1 MTVNKLTTGV
11 RTLNPA
17 DKKLLL
23 AFFAVSILALT
34 LGIIFGAV
42 TAAGRTG
49 LFAIEEGTNYKILGL
64 HGVTIFFYWLYF
76 VQAGFVLLLASVY
89 TEGAGTIAWRPVA
102 WLGFVAM
109 LAGLVS
115 SESSYLGGTTVLY
128 DGNPTLLN
136 DDPAEGQLF
145 YLGYVLLSA
154 GLFLVATAAIATAL
168 RPKFRGLIES
178 WSPIGFATVAW
189 SGLLMVSAFAG
200 ANAFLPP
207 MLWTFGL
214 GEAVSGY
221 AMSWSVLFHNVHYLP
236 LMATV
241 ILWYVLMENVTGV
254 KSIFGEN
261 FSKIVFALYLIFVP
275 PTSLYHMFLE
285 PDLAEAVRVVGSLLS
300 LFIAVPTILLFVIIV
315 ASLETHARAQGARG
329 LFGWMKVLPWDNP
342 AMAAVGMA
350 TVNLA
355 LGGVF
360 SLVLIQEKLAVLLSD
375 TFFVP
380 GYFHFLT
387 VGTVS
392 LTFIA
397 TLVYVIP
404 ALTEN
409 QCWRP
414 NILSR
419 LPYVLTIG
427 LVLFGTGGIWAG
439 YHGVPRRIF
448 DLSYHVD
455 DPLEH
460 IDAPFVWG
468 TLMGVIGAGSLLMT
482 IVLAIYVYALVRMLI
497 SVSGEVG
504 VRLENLKVVSWSGSV
519 IAGQRAWVGPLA
531 VFALVAAMYFF
542 TALSFEILEGVPILG
557 EVGGH

>member
-1 MTVNKLTTGV
+1 MNKLTTGV
-11 RTLNPA
+11 RSLNPA

-23 AFFAVSILALT
+23 AFFAISILALT
-34 LGIIFGAV
+34 LGIIYGAM

-89 TEGAGTIAWRPVA
+89 TEGAGAIAWRPVA

-109 LAGLVS
+109 LAGLMS

-136 DDPAEGQLF
+136 DDPAEGRLF

-154 GLFLVATAAIATAL
+154 GLFLVAAAAIATAL
-168 RPKFRGLIES
+168 RPKFRGVIES
-178 WSPIGFATVAW
+178 WSPISFATVAW

-214 GEAVSGY
+214 GEAVGGY

-261 FSKIVFALYLIFVP
+261 FSKIIFALYLIFVP
-275 PTSLYHMFLE
+275 PTSLYHLFLE

-300 LFIAVPTILLFVIIV
+300 LFIAVPTILVFLVIV
-315 ASLETHARAQGARG
+315 VSLEAHARAQGARG
-329 LFGWMKVLPWDNP
+329 LFGWMKLLPWDNP

-380 GYFHFLT
+380 GYFHFFT
-387 VGTVS
+387 VGAVS

-397 TLVYVIP
+397 TLIYVIP
-404 ALTEN
+404 ALTEHR
-409 QCWRP
+409 CWRP

-427 LVLFGTGGIWAG
+427 LVLFGMGGIWAG

-482 IVLAIYVYALVRMLI
+482 IVLVIYAYALVRMLV

-504 VRLENLKVVSWSGSV
+504 VPLENLKVVSWAGSA
-519 IAGQRAWVGPLA
+519 IGRQQAWVGPLA

-542 TALSFEILEGVPILG
+542 TALSFEILQGVPILG
-557 EVGGH
+557 AVGGH

>member
-1 MTVNKLTTGV
+1 MNNLTTGI
-11 RTLNPA
+11 RSLNSA

-34 LGIIFGAV
+34 LGIFYGAA

-49 LFAIEEGTNYKILGL
+49 LFAIEEGTSYKILGL
-64 HGVTIFFYWLYF
+64 HGVTAFFYWFYF

-115 SESSYLGGTTVLY
+115 SESNYLGGTTILY

-145 YLGYVLLSA
+145 YLGYILLSA
-154 GLFLVATAAIATAL
+154 GLFLVATSAIATAL
-168 RPKFRGLIES
+168 RPKFRGVIES
-178 WSPIGFATVAW
+178 WSPISFATVAW
-189 SGLLMVSAFAG
+189 SGLLMVSAIAA
-200 ANAFLPP
+200 ANAFLPSL
-207 MLWTFGL
+207 LWTFGL
-214 GEAVSGY
+214 RESVSGY
-221 AMSWSVLFHNVHYLP
+221 TMGWSVLFHNMHYLP

-241 ILWYVLMENVTGV
+241 VLWYVLVENVTGV
-254 KSIFGEN
+254 KSIFGPN
-261 FSKIVFALYLIFVP
+261 FSKIVFAMYLVFVP
-275 PTSLYHMFLE
+275 PTSLYHLFLE
-285 PDLAEAVRVVGSLLS
+285 PDLAETVRVVGSLLS
-300 LFIAVPTILLFVIIV
+300 LFIAVPTILVFLIIV
-315 ASLETHARAQGARG
+315 ASLECHARAQGARG
-329 LFGWMKVLPWDNP
+329 LFGWMKSLPWDNP

-350 TVNLA
+350 TVNMA
-355 LGGVF
+355 FGGVF
-360 SLVLIQEKLAVLLSD
+360 SMVLIQEKLAVLLSD

-380 GYFHFLT
+380 GYFYFFT
-387 VGTVS
+387 VGAVS

-397 TLVYVIP
+397 TLIYIIP
-404 ALTEN
+404 ALTEHR
-409 QCWRP
+409 CWRP

-419 LPYVLTIG
+419 LPYVLTTG
-427 LVLFGTGGIWAG
+427 LVLFGAGGIFAG

-455 DPLEH
+455 DPVEH

-468 TLMGVIGAGSLLMT
+468 TLMGVVGAGSLLMT
-482 IVLAIYVYALVRMLI
+482 IVLAIYAYALVRMLVP
-497 SVSGEVG
+497 VSGEIG
-504 VRLENLKVVSWSGSV
+504 VSLENLRVVLWGGSA
-519 IAGQRAWVGPLA
+519 IERQRAWIGPLS
-531 VFALVAAMYFF
+531 VCALVATMYFF
-542 TALSFEILEGVPILG
+542 TALSFEILESVPILG

>member
-1 MTVNKLTTGV
+1 
-11 RTLNPA
+11 
-17 DKKLLL
+17 
-23 AFFAVSILALT
+23 
-34 LGIIFGAV
+34 
-42 TAAGRTG
+42 
-49 LFAIEEGTNYKILGL
+49 
-64 HGVTIFFYWLYF
+64 
-76 VQAGFVLLLASVY
+76 
-89 TEGAGTIAWRPVA
+89 
-102 WLGFVAM
+102 
-109 LAGLVS
+109 
-115 SESSYLGGTTVLY
+115 
-128 DGNPTLLN
+128 
-136 DDPAEGQLF
+136 
-145 YLGYVLLSA
+145 
-154 GLFLVATAAIATAL
+154 
-168 RPKFRGLIES
+168 
-178 WSPIGFATVAW
+178 
-189 SGLLMVSAFAG
+189 MVSAIAG

-214 GEAVSGY
+214 REAVSGY
-221 AMSWSVLFHNVHYLP
+221 TMSWSVLFHNVHYLP

-241 ILWYVLMENVTGV
+241 VLWYVLMENVTGV
-254 KSIFGEN
+254 KSIFGPN
-261 FSKIVFALYLIFVP
+261 FSKIIFALYLIFVP

-300 LFIAVPTILLFVIIV
+300 LFIAVPTVLVFLVIV
-315 ASLETHARAQGARG
+315 ASLECHARAQGARG
-329 LFGWMKVLPWDNP
+329 LFGWMKALPWENP
-342 AMAAVGMA
+342 AMAAVSMA

-387 VGTVS
+387 VGAVS

-397 TLVYVIP
+397 TLIYVIP
-404 ALTEN
+404 ALTGHL
-409 QCWRP
+409 CWRP

-482 IVLAIYVYALVRMLI
+482 IVLAIYAYALVRMLI

-504 VRLENLKVVSWSGSV
+504 VPLEKLKVVSWSGSA
-519 IAGQRAWVGPLA
+519 IERQRAWVGPLC
-531 VFALVAAMYFF
+531 VCALIAAMYFF
-542 TALSFEILEGVPILG
+542 TALSFEILEGVPILS